1 MYRNSLLVWL
11 WLAGMSPVAVA
22 QRAAS
27 GPAGRPL
34 TVSVFS
40 HGISLPTVK
49 PQLTDLNPGL
59 RIGTE
64 IYYRNRRRSQ
74 LFQTLNA
81 GGYGHKQLQTA
92 LFVTTELGYRKFIG
106 GLFVEGLLG
115 VGALGASYWLKQ
127 YQPDGNGGYQAA
139 SAFVVKAVPSVSLGV
154 GYRFTGANPV
164 SVFVQEQAFGEVPF
178 GFRGQ
183 PVLPHAALHV
193 GMRMSLNQN
202 HH

>member
-1 MYRNSLLVWL
+1 MYRNSLFVLL
-11 WLAGMSPVAVA
+11 WLAGLSPVAVA
-22 QRAAS
+22 QRTAP

-40 HGISLPTVK
+40 HGISLPTVT
-49 PQLTDLNPGL
+49 PQLTSLNPGL

-81 GGYGHKQLQTA
+81 GGYLHKNLQNA

-106 GLFVEGLLG
+106 GFFVEGMLG
-115 VGALGASYWLKQ
+115 VGALGASYWLKH

-139 SAFVVKAVPSVSLGV
+139 SPFVVKAVPTVSLGV
-154 GYRFTGANPV
+154 GYRFTGGSPV
-164 SVFVQEQAFGEVPF
+164 SVFVQESAFGEVPF

-193 GMRMSLNQN
+193 GMRMFFNQN
-202 HH
+202 QH